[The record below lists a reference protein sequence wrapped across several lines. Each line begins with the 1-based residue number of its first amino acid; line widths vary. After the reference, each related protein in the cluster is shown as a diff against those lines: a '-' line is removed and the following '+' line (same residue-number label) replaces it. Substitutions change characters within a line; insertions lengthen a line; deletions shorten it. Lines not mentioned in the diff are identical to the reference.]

1 MEFTLGEHTRLFEAE
16 LIKDA
21 RTRRDALGHTGA
33 FDPEGWRRTVE
44 RGVLGLSSEGG
55 TLLDSAVAFA
65 AVAQGGLP
73 GPLVEAELA
82 LATATGEVAASVRA
96 GAVVTSVVPLSSPAL
111 VGWGAVA
118 ELVLDP
124 RTGDVLCRG
133 PLPEAKATVPLP
145 HGWLDGVTPTLAVPA
160 AEREYETRRAV
171 LAAAALVGLGEGAVE
186 LARDHAAAREQ
197 FGRPLAA
204 YQAMQLRLTE
214 SLLVLEGA
222 RLCVLDAAW
231 RHAER
236 RPHAAEAATM
246 AYVNA
251 AEASR
256 IVERHVHQVHGALGF
271 TLESG
276 LPHLTWQA
284 WWLRTSCRPH
294 TVVDVLDHRDLTGPP
309 PSVVLEGFRTGAVS
323 LN

>member
-1 MEFTLGEHTRLFEAE
+1 MDFTLDEHTRLFEAE

-33 FDPEGWRRTVE
+33 FEPEEWRRTVE

-65 AVAQGGLP
+65 GVARGGLP

-82 LATATGEVAASVRA
+82 LATAAGDVAARLRT
-96 GAVVTSVVPLSSPAL
+96 GAVVTSAVPRSSPTL

-118 ELVLDP
+118 ELVIDP

-133 PLPEAKATVPLP
+133 PLPESKSAVPLP
-145 HGWLDGVTPTLAVPA
+145 HGWLDEVTPTLAVPA
-160 AEREYETRRAV
+160 AQHEYETRRAV

-231 RHAER
+231 RHADR
-236 RPHAAEAATM
+236 RPHAAEAARL
-246 AYVNA
+246 AFVNA

-256 IVERHVHQVHGALGF
+256 IVEKHAHQVHGALGF

-284 WWLRTSCRPH
+284 WWLRTSCRPR
-294 TVVDVLDHRDLTGPP
+294 TVVDVLDHREPGNPP
-309 PSVVLEGFRTGAVS
+309 RSLVLEGFRTSRAQAG
-323 LN
+323 